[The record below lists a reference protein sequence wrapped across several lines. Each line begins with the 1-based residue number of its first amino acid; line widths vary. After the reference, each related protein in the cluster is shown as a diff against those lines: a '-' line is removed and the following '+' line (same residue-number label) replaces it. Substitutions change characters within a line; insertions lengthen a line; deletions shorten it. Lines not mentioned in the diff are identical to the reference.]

1 MTDAPVD
8 LDELERIARAADRR
22 GHMMGI
28 PTETTLALISELHAA
43 RATPPADPAVLG
55 HIGSC
60 MGCFFAELELLD
72 ALRDGAEA
80 GEPAEKLLKRVTAV
94 LRDERRPACPAP
106 PADEV
111 AGPQAHLER
120 GARIAFNH
128 LDYRTANRRPL
139 SGGEAAWLEAE
150 RARIENHLK
159 GKR

>member
-1 MTDAPVD
+1 MLSERDRAH
-8 LDELERIARAADRR
+8 DEIRR
-22 GHMMGI
+22 
-28 PTETTLALISELHAA
+28 LNAELHAA

-72 ALRDGAEA
+72 ALRDGAGA

-111 AGPQAHLER
+111 AGLLNDCALLRDAISEIDEY
-120 GARIAFNH
+120 ARDNGSTESGTPFKDA
-128 LDYRTANRRPL
+128 LDRL
-139 SGGEAAWLEAE
+139 
-150 RARIENHLK
+150 ENHLK